1 VREALQPSLGGRYP
15 RLVCSGGTGGF
26 HFSMPR
32 EPVEALHESSQA
44 TMWAQRQRTETEH
57 RAGND
62 RLLDHAPVPGRLEG
76 RLAKHTTYEIN
87 RKVFASSLAPTPLPP
102 RSNSAHW
109 LCQVNSMTGKY
120 NPITHLPL
128 SSSEVKHRQV
138 EVQRFWAKQE
148 SDRVPAAGATQ
159 PPFPVDHRQF
169 LMGTTMPQPREL
181 AGGRERGHLLS
192 S

>member
-1 VREALQPSLGGRYP
+1 
-15 RLVCSGGTGGF
+15 
-26 HFSMPR
+26 MPR

-44 TMWAQRQRTETEH
+44 TMMAQRQRIEAEH
-57 RAGND
+57 RAGNA
-62 RLLDHAPVPGRLEG
+62 RLLDHVPVPGRLEG

-128 SSSEVKHRQV
+128 PSSEVEHRQV